1 MEHRG
6 VYIRGLVLGLLLR
19 SPYITDWSQ
28 PQALNHLKPL
38 VLHHVKPLVLSS
50 PTKAIS
56 DSVRSSRS
64 AESRAAM
71 AALEGLE
78 LRVLGMR
85 MSDLGLVQTWEVG
98 LDPKP

>member
-6 VYIRGLVLGLLLR
+6 VYIRGLVLGLLVR
-19 SPYITDWSQ
+19 SPLITDRSQ
-28 PQALNHLKPL
+28 PQALNHLSLKPL

-78 LRVLGMR
+78 LRVLGMNT
-85 MSDLGLVQTWEVG
+85 SDSGLAPSLGGWARS
-98 LDPKP
+98 